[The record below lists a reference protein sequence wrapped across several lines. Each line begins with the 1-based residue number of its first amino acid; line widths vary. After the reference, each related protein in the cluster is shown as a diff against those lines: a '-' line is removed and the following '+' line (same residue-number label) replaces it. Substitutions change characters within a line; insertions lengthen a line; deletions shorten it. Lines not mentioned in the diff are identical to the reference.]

1 LFAEPVSDNPDHKI
15 FSISV
20 DVIALNLRPSC
31 SKSVPEKRLNITTL
45 PLRHFLELRDKLV
58 ISPSAWSLRH
68 GPHRRYGQRLLVAR
82 RLHKGE
88 GRGYVARLPE
98 AVFTELLSG
107 QEGNWCAIW
116 RAVLKI
122 PHRELTCARWFL
134 ALVAADLE
142 LSSVGW
148 AGQYAPKKPVNQ
160 AWRVLRIKK
169 GAEKTL

>member
-1 LFAEPVSDNPDHKI
+1 
-15 FSISV
+15 
-20 DVIALNLRPSC
+20 
-31 SKSVPEKRLNITTL
+31 
-45 PLRHFLELRDKLV
+45 
-58 ISPSAWSLRH
+58 
-68 GPHRRYGQRLLVAR
+68 
-82 RLHKGE
+82 LHKYH
-88 GRGYVARLPE
+88 RFHLPQPLLPA